1 MVNNFKK
8 IKDLLK
14 KNRGGYTVS
23 EIAKKTNCSRNTAR
37 TYIERLIGEGKVN
50 VRKVG
55 PSKLIT
61 YKGED

>member
-1 MVNNFKK
+1 MVNNLER
-8 IKDLLK
+8 IRRLLRDNK
-14 KNRGGYTVS
+14 EGFIVS
-23 EIAKKTNCSRNTAR
+23 EIAKKMDLSRNTAR

-61 YKGED
+61 YKCD